1 MTEYVLFLHLQPGY
15 SCFPPFLRYPV
26 GPFPGSVMLWHLTL
40 TQWWRKKHDG
50 SNRDQGHIDLC
61 WSLGDA
67 GSYKKASMFGLQNN
81 FLNMRRVVMVMS
93 VLMVFMIPG
102 LAPHMLSMFRFY
114 FTDG

>member
-1 MTEYVLFLHLQPGY
+1 
-15 SCFPPFLRYPV
+15 
-26 GPFPGSVMLWHLTL
+26 
-40 TQWWRKKHDG
+40 
-50 SNRDQGHIDLC
+50 
-61 WSLGDA
+61 
-67 GSYKKASMFGLQNN
+67 MFGLQNN